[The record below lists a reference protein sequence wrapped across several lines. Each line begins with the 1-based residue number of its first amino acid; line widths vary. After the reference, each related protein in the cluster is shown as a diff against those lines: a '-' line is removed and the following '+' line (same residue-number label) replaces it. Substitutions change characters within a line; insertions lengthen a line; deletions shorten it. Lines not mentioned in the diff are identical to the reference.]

1 MNVGICIGFVIIIT
15 KTANH
20 RKTIMTQIKLL
31 LIVALTICPGALT
44 SASAGA
50 NNNLDR
56 AFEVAVSEHPYIK
69 GILVLRN
76 GETISERYF
85 HGASASS
92 AHNMKSLT
100 KSVISALVGAAI
112 NEGLIESVDQTVA
125 SILPEYFQTPEL
137 PVGYYSDFLED
148 RERVQTY
155 RAQLTIKHLLTM
167 TSGLYSFQNTFM
179 FGFGHVDDIVGAYLG
194 LPFATAPGEKFQ
206 YSTAAVQVLSQIIER
221 VSGMPARQFA
231 QQHLFDP
238 IGVTIADWKFGPQGH
253 VLGGTGLYLTARDLA
268 KLGQLYLDDGV
279 VNDQRILALHW
290 VTDSL
295 AEQAQVFPPAFISYG
310 YLWWRR
316 AGNPEAEDYFYAFGT
331 GGQFVIL
338 MPKHKLSVII
348 TSDPNVPPAEFN
360 SRSEAVQGFAEEY
373 LLSPLS
379 ASQ

>member
-1 MNVGICIGFVIIIT
+1 MTEYPGYASYPPPRAGI
-15 KTANH
+15 
-20 RKTIMTQIKLL
+20 
-31 LIVALTICPGALT
+31 
-44 SASAGA
+44 
-50 NNNLDR
+50 
-56 AFEVAVSEHPYIK
+56 
-69 GILVLRN
+69 
-76 GETISERYF
+76 
-85 HGASASS
+85 
-92 AHNMKSLT
+92 
-100 KSVISALVGAAI
+100 
-112 NEGLIESVDQTVA
+112 
-125 SILPEYFQTPEL
+125 
-137 PVGYYSDFLED
+137 
-148 RERVQTY
+148 
-155 RAQLTIKHLLTM
+155 
-167 TSGLYSFQNTFM
+167 
-179 FGFGHVDDIVGAYLG
+179 
-194 LPFATAPGEKFQ
+194 EKFQ

-238 IGVTIADWKFGPQGH
+238 IGVTIADWKVGPQGH

-295 AEQAQVFPPAFISYG
+295 AEHAQVFPPAFISYG

-331 GGQFVIL
+331 GGQFIIL